1 MQKTFRELV
10 FENLLPNAIRAG
22 VPYDKFWHMTPKV
35 IGMYIDV
42 YSERQKEK
50 YKMIEY
56 IPWLVSE
63 ENNNEMVNSNAE
75 NAETELTEEE
85 KIKQTEQLF
94 LKLRIMGA
102 NFNLN
107 KNNSNDDSE

>member
-1 MQKTFRELV
+1 
-10 FENLLPNAIRAG
+10 
-22 VPYDKFWHMTPKV
+22 MTPKV

-56 IPWLVSE
+56 IPWLVGKYVVDAIGCTFGKGQFPNNPLS
-63 ENNNEMVNSNAE
+63 ENNNEMVNSDTE
-75 NAETELTEEE
+75 NVETELTEEE
-85 KIKQTEQLF
+85 KIRQTEQLF
-94 LKLRIMGA
+94 MKLRIMGA

-107 KNNSNDDSE
+107 KNNKDDSE

>member
-1 MQKTFRELV
+1 
-10 FENLLPNAIRAG
+10 
-22 VPYDKFWHMTPKV
+22 MTPKV

-42 YSERQKEK
+42 YSERQKDK

-56 IPWLVSE
+56 IPWLVGKYVVYAIGCTFGKGQYPNNPLSE
-63 ENNNEMVNSNAE
+63 ENETISYE
-75 NAETELTEEE
+75 ESTELTEEE

>member
-1 MQKTFRELV
+1 
-10 FENLLPNAIRAG
+10 
-22 VPYDKFWHMTPKV
+22 MTPKV

-42 YSERQKEK
+42 YSERQKDK

-56 IPWLVSE
+56 IPWLVGKYVVYAIGCTFGKGQYPNNPLSE
-63 ENNNEMVNSNAE
+63 ENETISYE
-75 NAETELTEEE
+75 ESTELTEEE
-85 KIKQTEQLF
+85 KIRQTEQLF